1 MSLDGKVILVTGAAR
16 GIGAEVAR
24 RAAARGARVALAGL
38 EPDRL
43 AALARELGGGPVPG
57 SPPPREAGLGR
68 GHAWYQCDV
77 TDQEALD
84 SAMAGAVA
92 ALGGLD
98 VVVANAGIAS
108 YGTVAISPPE
118 ALARVVD
125 VNLTGAI
132 RTACAAL
139 PHLRARRGYLLFVS
153 SAAALGALPGMAV
166 YAATKIAVQ
175 HLAGALRLEVA
186 HDGVDVGVAYPGWI
200 ETDLMGDVV
209 RDLPGFDELR
219 RKLPPPF
226 STVTSLGACAEAL
239 VDAVERRRRSVYVP
253 RALGLV
259 APLRTILWSRLGDL
273 LVRRDART
281 AVPRMERDVAAL
293 GRAFGA
299 RSVETA
305 RRTVAPAGSE
315 GYRRAGSPPAAREW
329 ASVPRPGGDR

>member
-1 MSLDGKVILVTGAAR
+1 MSLDGKVVFVTGAAR

-24 RAAARGARVALAGL
+24 RTAARGARVALAGL

-43 AALARELGGGPVPG
+43 AALARELGGG
-57 SPPPREAGLGR
+57 
-68 GHAWYQCDV
+68 GHAWYACDV
-77 TDQEALD
+77 TDQAALEE
-84 SAMAGAVA
+84 AMAGTVA

-125 VNLTGAI
+125 VNLGGAI
-132 RTACAAL
+132 RTARAAF

-186 HDGVDVGVAYPGWI
+186 HEGVDVGVAYPGWI
-200 ETDLMGDVV
+200 ETDLMNDVV
-209 RDLPGFDELR
+209 RDIPGFDALR
-219 RKLPPPF
+219 RRLPPPF
-226 STVTSLGACAEAL
+226 STVTSLGACADAL
-239 VDAVERRRRSVYVP
+239 VAAIERRRRNVYVP
-253 RALGLV
+253 WALGLV
-259 APLRTILWSRLGDL
+259 APFRTLLWSRLGDL
-273 LVRRDART
+273 LVRRDARE

-293 GRAFGA
+293 GRPFGA
-299 RSVETA
+299 RSVETS
-305 RRTVAPAGSE
+305 RRTAAAAGSE
-315 GYRRAGSPPAAREW
+315 GYRRAGPPSPAREW

>member
-1 MSLDGKVILVTGAAR
+1 MDLGGKVILVTGAAR
-16 GIGAEVAR
+16 GIGAELAR
-24 RAAARGARVALAGL
+24 RAAMKGARVALAGL

-43 AALARELGGGPVPG
+43 AGLARELGGG
-57 SPPPREAGLGR
+57 
-68 GHAWYQCDV
+68 HAWYECDV
-77 TDQEALD
+77 TDQAALD
-84 SAMAGAVA
+84 ATVSGAVA

-132 RTACAAL
+132 RTAQAAL

-166 YAATKIAVQ
+166 YAATKIALQ
-175 HLAGALRLEVA
+175 HFAGALRLEVA
-186 HDGVDVGVAYPGWI
+186 HEGVSVGVAYPGWI
-200 ETDLMGDVV
+200 ETDLMEDVV
-209 RDLPGFDELR
+209 RDIPGFDELR

-226 STVTSLGACAEAL
+226 STVTSLGDCADAL
-239 VDAVERRRRSVYVP
+239 VSAIGSRRRNVFVP
-253 RALGLV
+253 RSLGLV

-273 LVRRDART
+273 LVRRDARA

-299 RSVETA
+299 RSVETV
-305 RRTVAPAGSE
+305 RRP
-315 GYRRAGSPPAAREW
+315 SPPASARP
-329 ASVPRPGGDR
+329 AGAGAGLGAGAPADGAP